1 LLLEQHIPSVLA
13 SIAHSYIIPATYD
26 DYEIASIGH
35 GELCIDITNI
45 NYGLYGANDWNNGLY
60 SACCGGHREIVDMMI
75 AHGANCWDDGLYGA
89 CRYGH
94 YDIANLMI
102 AHGGN
107 DWNEGLFG
115 ACMSVGIV
123 KLST

>member
-1 LLLEQHIPSVLA
+1 
-13 SIAHSYIIPATYD
+13 
-26 DYEIASIGH
+26 
-35 GELCIDITNI
+35 
-45 NYGLYGANDWNNGLY
+45 
-60 SACCGGHREIVDMMI
+60 MMI